1 MLDRNTFMETLR
13 DVAEI
18 VRTAPEPMDREDIL
32 AYFKDMNLTKEQ
44 EDMVFTYLSTPHDDE
59 VTEQAEEPEATEP
72 IPDVDIE
79 ESKVFQMYM
88 EDIASV
94 PVQSEDK
101 LKMLYVKL
109 LTGDEGVISTIS
121 TAWLMKVVN
130 MAKEYFNNA
139 INLEDVIQ
147 EGNMALFIRLKE
159 LCGSKAA
166 VDVEADLT
174 ECVRT
179 AMKEYISEITGEE
192 DSEEIIAGKAN
203 LINEAVKFL
212 KERDGAMPTEREIA
226 EYTHMDEEELSDIM
240 NIIKSSGAS
249 K

>member
-1 MLDRNTFMETLR
+1 MLDRNVFMETLR

-18 VRTAPEPMDREDIL
+18 VRTAAEPLEKEEIL
-32 AYFKDMNLTKEQ
+32 SYFKDMNLTKEQ

-59 VTEQAEEPEATEP
+59 VTERAEEPEATEP

-101 LKMLYVKL
+101 LKMSYVKL

-147 EGNMALFIRLKE
+147 EDRCEKYFDYSDMNEMKFL
-159 LCGSKAA
+159 
-166 VDVEADLT
+166 VD
-174 ECVRT
+174 
-179 AMKEYISEITGEE
+179 EYIVT
-192 DSEEIIAGKAN
+192 
-203 LINEAVKFL
+203 V
-212 KERDGAMPTEREIA
+212 
-226 EYTHMDEEELSDIM
+226 
-240 NIIKSSGAS
+240 
-249 K
+249 